1 MNLLLFFTSDAPDAP
16 INVTAEESSDSD
28 PNDNSCILHID
39 LRPPSNIDVNHIK
52 HYFIQ
57 FPSGD
62 RTIPNTGNG
71 PIRVPNCTQDI
82 RLNVSAVNICGTV
95 GASAS
100 DIEPKRIMPTPTT
113 SAPTTTTNKS
123 TGSGSELSLTL
134 ASTTLCAVLLV
145 ISVLSS

>member
-1 MNLLLFFTSDAPDAP
+1 M
-16 INVTAEESSDSD
+16 IN
-28 PNDNSCILHID
+28 ID
-39 LRPPSNIDVNHIK
+39 LCPPSNIDMNHIK
-52 HYFIQ
+52 HYFIR

-62 RTIPNTGNG
+62 RTIPNTGTG
-71 PIRVPNCTQDI
+71 TIRVPNCTQDI

-100 DIEPKRIMPTPTT
+100 DIEPKRILMPTPTT
-113 SAPTTTTNKS
+113 SASTTNES
-123 TGSGSELSLTL
+123 TGSGSELSSTL